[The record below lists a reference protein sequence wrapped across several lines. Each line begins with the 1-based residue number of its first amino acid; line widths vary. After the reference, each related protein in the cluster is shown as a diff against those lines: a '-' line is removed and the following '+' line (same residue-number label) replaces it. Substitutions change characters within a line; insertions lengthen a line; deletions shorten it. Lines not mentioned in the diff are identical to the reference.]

1 MIKFSRREIIL
12 FSLIIAGIILTI
24 CLFII
29 LFSEVVFK
37 EVWLFLTIIFAFY
50 IVILII
56 AFFSIWV
63 FLKRISVM
71 KELDSLKS
79 IFVASMSHE
88 LRTPLTS
95 IIGFT
100 RMMLKS
106 RVGEINE
113 DQEKQLNIILNS
125 ANHLHELI
133 SDAIDVSKIEANKLD
148 IKKDKYDIVK
158 EFMSLKETFNIA
170 IEKKGLKFFIDTP
183 EQLMIY
189 NDKKRINQ
197 ILVNLIGNAIKFTEE
212 GKISLKIQESNRNV
226 EVSVKDTGPGIKKE
240 DLDKLFKA
248 FSRIVEPG
256 KFKEGTGLGLYISK
270 KLANLLEG
278 DLFVESE
285 FGKGSTFTLL
295 LKLDDEKTRS

>member
-1 MIKFSRREIIL
+1 
-12 FSLIIAGIILTI
+12 
-24 CLFII
+24 
-29 LFSEVVFK
+29 
-37 EVWLFLTIIFAFY
+37 
-50 IVILII
+50 
-56 AFFSIWV
+56 
-63 FLKRISVM
+63 M
-71 KELDSLKS
+71 KELDSMKS
-79 IFVASMSHE
+79 IFLATISHE

-100 RMMLKS
+100 RMILKG

-125 ANHLHELI
+125 ANHLNELI
-133 SDAIDVSKIEANKLD
+133 ADAIDVSKIEANKID
-148 IKKDKYDIVK
+148 IRKDKYNLV
-158 EFMSLKETFNIA
+158 EELMSLKETFNIA
-170 IEKKGLKFFIDTP
+170 IEKKGLEFLIDTP
-183 EQLMIY
+183 EILIIN

-212 GKISLKIQESNRNV
+212 GKISLKIQESNGNV

-248 FSRIVEPG
+248 FSRIVDPG
-256 KFKEGTGLGLYISK
+256 KFKEGTGLGLYLSK

-285 FGKGSTFTLL
+285 FGKGSTFTLSI
-295 LKLDDEKTRS
+295 KLDEEKT